1 MRPAVAA
8 RATRMTNRPIFTI
21 GHSNHSLE
29 DFLALLAGH
38 GVAVV
43 ADVRSAPYSR
53 FNPQF
58 NRDAFVAALKA
69 RGIDYLYLGRALGGR
84 PDDPAC
90 YEGGRV
96 RYEIVARTS
105 GFREGIARV
114 VDEAA
119 TGRIALMCAEKEP
132 LDCHRTL
139 LVARALDDEGMAVAH
154 ILATGDLDLHAK
166 AMDRLMARFDLDPA
180 GDLFRSR
187 EEAVAQAI
195 ACQAGRIAFVRKGPG
210 EEPAALPAAGH
221 SPNVAR

>member
-1 MRPAVAA
+1 
-8 RATRMTNRPIFTI
+8 MTNRPIFTI

-29 DFLALLAGH
+29 AFLDLLAGH

-58 NRDAFVAALKA
+58 NRDALAAALKA
-69 RGIDYLYLGRALGGR
+69 RGIDYLYLGRELGGH

-90 YEGGRV
+90 YEGGRI
-96 RYEIVARTS
+96 RYERVARTS
-105 GFREGIARV
+105 GFREGVARV
-114 VDEAA
+114 VDAAA

-139 LVARALDDEGMAVAH
+139 LVARALDGEGMAVAH
-154 ILATGDLDLHAK
+154 ILATCDLEPHAK
-166 AMDRLMARFDLDPA
+166 AMDRLMARFDLEPA
-180 GDLFRSR
+180 GDLFRPR

-195 ACQAGRIAFVRKGPG
+195 VRQAGRIAFVRESPG
-210 EEPAALPAAGH
+210 EEPDVLPAARH
-221 SPNVAR
+221 SPNVAW

>member
-1 MRPAVAA
+1 
-8 RATRMTNRPIFTI
+8 MTDQPIFTI

-29 DFLALLAGH
+29 DFLALLSGY
-38 GVAVV
+38 GVTGV

-58 NRDAFVAALKA
+58 NRDALAAALKV
-69 RGIDYLYLGRALGGR
+69 RGVDYLYLGRELGGR

-90 YEGGRV
+90 YDGGRI
-96 RYEIVARTS
+96 RYERVARTS
-105 GFREGIARV
+105 GFREGVARV
-114 VDEAA
+114 VDAA
-119 TGRIALMCAEKEP
+119 AASRVALMCAEKEP

-154 ILATGDLDLHAK
+154 ILATGDLEPHAK

-187 EEAVAQAI
+187 AEAVAQAI
-195 ACQAGRIAFVRKGPG
+195 ARQAGRIAFVRK
-210 EEPAALPAAGH
+210 
-221 SPNVAR
+221 SPRTL

>member
-1 MRPAVAA
+1 
-8 RATRMTNRPIFTI
+8 MTDQPIFTV

-38 GVAVV
+38 GVTVV

-58 NRDAFVAALKA
+58 NRDALAAALKA
-69 RGIDYLYLGRALGGR
+69 RGVDYLYLGRELGGR
-84 PDDPAC
+84 PDDLAC

-96 RYEIVARTS
+96 RYERVARTS
-105 GFREGIARV
+105 GFREGVTRV

-132 LDCHRTL
+132 LGCHRTL

-154 ILATGDLDLHAK
+154 ILATGDMEPHAT
-166 AMDRLMARFDLDPA
+166 AMDRLMARFDLEPA

-195 ACQAGRIAFVRKGPG
+195 ARQAGRIAFVRESPE
-210 EEPAALPAAGH
+210 EEPAALPAARH

>member
-1 MRPAVAA
+1 
-8 RATRMTNRPIFTI
+8 MTDRPIFTV

-53 FNPQF
+53 FIPQF
-58 NRDAFVAALKA
+58 NRDALAAALKA
-69 RGIDYLYLGRALGGR
+69 RGIDYLYLGRELGGR

-96 RYEIVARTS
+96 RYERVARTS
-105 GFREGIARV
+105 GFREGVARV
-114 VDEAA
+114 VDAA
-119 TGRIALMCAEKEP
+119 AASRVALMCAEKEP

-139 LVARALDDEGMAVAH
+139 LVARALDDRGMAVAH
-154 ILATGDLDLHAK
+154 ILATGDMEPHPK
-166 AMDRLMARFDLDPA
+166 AMDRLMARFDMDPA

-187 EEAVAQAI
+187 EEAVAQAV
-195 ACQAGRIAFVRKGPG
+195 ARQAGRIGFVRGSPG
-210 EEPAALPAAGH
+210 DAPAVLPAARH